1 MSKTVQI
8 KSSSGDKYQLSI
20 DGGDITILQ
29 LKNDLEKQCNIPAAE
44 QRLIYKGMM
53 YRYVYMYI
61 STLKLLTVYCD
72 CVIVRLCIT

>member
-20 DGGDITILQ
+20 DGSDITILQ

-44 QRLIYKGMM
+44 QRLIYKGTIKI
-53 YRYVYMYI
+53 YMY
-61 STLKLLTVYCD
+61 C
-72 CVIVRLCIT
+72 LCMYIT